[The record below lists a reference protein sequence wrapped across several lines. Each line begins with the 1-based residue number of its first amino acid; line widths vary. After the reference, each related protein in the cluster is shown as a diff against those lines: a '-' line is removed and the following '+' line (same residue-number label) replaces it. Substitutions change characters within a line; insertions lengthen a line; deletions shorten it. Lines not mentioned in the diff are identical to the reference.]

1 MSLLP
6 ETIDNVD
13 AMSWREFERFVG
25 RAFVALGY
33 SVSHTSRY
41 DDGAD
46 VIGVRSDER
55 VAIQAKHRSRGEVRL
70 EAVRQIID
78 GRVRYDCA
86 RAYVVTNRSFNRQ
99 AVRAADAHGIEL
111 WDRATLLTLLSPT
124 VTGAAA
130 ADADEQPPRPP
141 PRRKARHAAPVA
153 PPRRTAPCVSPT
165 ARRPR

>member
-1 MSLLP
+1 
-6 ETIDNVD
+6 
-13 AMSWREFERFVG
+13 MSWREFERFVG

-70 EAVRQIID
+70 EAVRQVVD
-78 GRVRYDCA
+78 GRVRYDCT

-99 AVRAADAHGIEL
+99 AVRAADAHGVEL
-111 WDRATLLTLLSPT
+111 WDRATLLTFLTPT
-124 VTGAAA
+124 VTGTAAA
-130 ADADEQPPRPP
+130 EVADRPPGPPGPPGP
-141 PRRKARHAAPVA
+141 PRRRKA
-153 PPRRTAPCVSPT
+153 
-165 ARRPR
+165 